1 MSAVDIFLSRM
12 CRFRFSRDRSG
23 WVRVIFG
30 ALEFPFSGGSGN
42 ELQPELNVFVNQKVA
57 KSLDSWPGFMD
68 PGLDFKCRILP
79 RQKWNVKC
87 KFFTD
92 SVWRALRWKALP
104 VFPLLSR
111 VWQWRLRQSYPSPLH
126 LIPAK
131 KSVKFVPLPFL
142 LKEKK
147 KKEKH
152 AWKLVALRAC
162 ALDSVAVSGG
172 SQRPLFKARY
182 SAHSLK

>member
-1 MSAVDIFLSRM
+1 MSTRN
-12 CRFRFSRDRSG
+12 FRCP
-23 WVRVIFG
+23 RVSIQWRIWERASTG
-30 ALEFPFSGGSGN
+30 AKHL
-42 ELQPELNVFVNQKVA
+42 LNVFVNQKVA

-126 LIPAK
+126 LNPAK
-131 KSVKFVPLPFL
+131 KSVKFIPLPFL

-147 KKEKH
+147 KRKKNMPES
-152 AWKLVALRAC
+152 WLPWGPVR
-162 ALDSVAVSGG
+162 
-172 SQRPLFKARY
+172 
-182 SAHSLK
+182 